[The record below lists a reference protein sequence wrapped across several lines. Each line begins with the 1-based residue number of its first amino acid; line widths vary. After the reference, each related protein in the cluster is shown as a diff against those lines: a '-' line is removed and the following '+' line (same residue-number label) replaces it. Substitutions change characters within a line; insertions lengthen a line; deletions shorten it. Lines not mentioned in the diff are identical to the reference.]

1 VAVELR
7 DARHGDELAVAE
19 LHVRSWQEAYRGL
32 LPDEFL
38 DALDPRVRAARY
50 RFEAT
55 EEGAMRTLLA
65 TSAEA
70 GAGDRIVGFVTF
82 GRSRDVDL
90 PDHAEVGALYVD
102 PDRHHGGVG
111 RLLMVEARRRLV
123 AAGYTEALLWV
134 LRGNTRA
141 ADFYAR
147 EGWSADGS
155 SRLEDPYGVTST
167 VDRFRRALP

>member
-19 LHVRSWQEAYRGL
+19 LHIRSWQEAYRGL

-38 DALDPRVRAARY
+38 AALDPAARAARY

-55 EEGAMRTLLA
+55 EDGAMRTLLA
-65 TSAEA
+65 MSAEEQA
-70 GAGDRIVGFVTF
+70 GERIVGFVTF
-82 GRSRDVDL
+82 GRSRDADL
-90 PDHAEVGALYVD
+90 PGHAEIGALYVD
-102 PDRHHGGVG
+102 PDRYRGGVG
-111 RLLMVEARRRLV
+111 RLLMAEARSRLA
-123 AAGYTEALLWV
+123 AAGYSEALLWV

-141 ADFYAR
+141 AAFYER

-167 VDRFRRALP
+167 VERFRRALP